1 MHCEESYKPHVFQ
14 IWVNYVYCKKPII
27 IPYFSTGEKDF
38 NRGERLNPNLPR
50 EKTVV
55 FLK

>member
-38 NRGERLNPNLPR
+38 NRGERFNPNLPR

-55 FLK
+55 F